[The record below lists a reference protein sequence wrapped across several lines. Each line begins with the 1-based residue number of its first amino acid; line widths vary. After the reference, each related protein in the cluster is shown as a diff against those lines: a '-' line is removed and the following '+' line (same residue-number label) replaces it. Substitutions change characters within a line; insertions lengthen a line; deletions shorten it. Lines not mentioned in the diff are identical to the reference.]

1 LELETYVTTDTALI
15 EKREELKRRLAAGE
29 YKTLIDVFLE
39 WFDRLIRKI
48 TRQSK
53 SVPIWFII
61 AILSLIYY
69 LITFMVSYYLQD
81 GLTLDIFRGQ
91 GRASG
96 LGPRFVVFSSPAF
109 FIISM
114 VVINQFIHRIFIL
127 WRDDLLDITES
138 VTSLED
144 FENWLEKA
152 RNWRLHLLVT
162 LGGAVLGGIYMGSI
176 ASDSAGEFM
185 GYGFVFGAIFLFVYF
200 YAFVY
205 LILVAILLS
214 ARLRRYDLRLFAADP
229 SSSELVSRLSSVLGS
244 IVYFVAVLAAY
255 NTLVSALI
263 GLLLPLGIFVVLVL
277 WLPIIALFVLNQ
289 TSLSSII
296 RRVKWKTL
304 KEAQEKIE
312 KLRASKNF
320 GSPKTMDAISKLMDY
335 HDRVKATRNS
345 ALNSGA
351 ILSFINSLLLPLLA
365 FLLGNLDKLMAL
377 LPQRP

>member
-1 LELETYVTTDTALI
+1 LELETYVTTDNALI

>member
-1 LELETYVTTDTALI
+1 MKTDTALI
-15 EKREELKRRLAAGE
+15 EKREELKRRLAEGE
-29 YKTLIDVFLE
+29 YKTLVDIFLE

-289 TSLSSII
+289 TSLSSLI

-304 KEAQEKIE
+304 NGIQMKVE
-312 KLRASKNF
+312 KLQSSKNF
-320 GSPKTMDAISKLMDY
+320 GNQETMDAMKRLMDY
-335 HDRVKATRNS
+335 HDRVKATRDS
-345 ALNSGA
+345 ALDFRTY
-351 ILSFINSLLLPLLA
+351 LSFINSLLLPLLA
-365 FLLGNLDKLMAL
+365 FILGNLDLVLNLFARK
-377 LPQRP
+377 P

>member
-1 LELETYVTTDTALI
+1 MKTDTALI
-15 EKREELKRRLAAGE
+15 EKREELKRRLAEGE
-29 YKTLIDVFLE
+29 YKTLVDIFLE

-304 KEAQEKIE
+304 NGIQMKVE
-312 KLRASKNF
+312 KLQSSKNF
-320 GSPKTMDAISKLMDY
+320 GNQETMDAMKRLMDY
-335 HDRVKATRNS
+335 HDRVKATRDS
-345 ALNSGA
+345 ALDFRTY
-351 ILSFINSLLLPLLA
+351 LSFINSLLLPLLA
-365 FLLGNLDKLMAL
+365 FILGNLDLVLKLFGRQ
-377 LPQRP
+377 P

>member
-1 LELETYVTTDTALI
+1 
-15 EKREELKRRLAAGE
+15 
-29 YKTLIDVFLE
+29 
-39 WFDRLIRKI
+39 
-48 TRQSK
+48 
-53 SVPIWFII
+53 
-61 AILSLIYY
+61 
-69 LITFMVSYYLQD
+69 MVSYYLQD

-304 KEAQEKIE
+304 NGIQMKVE
-312 KLRASKNF
+312 KLQSSKNF
-320 GSPKTMDAISKLMDY
+320 GNQETMDAMKRLMDY
-335 HDRVKATRNS
+335 HDRVKATRDS
-345 ALNSGA
+345 ALDFRTY
-351 ILSFINSLLLPLLA
+351 LSFINSLLLPLLA
-365 FLLGNLDKLMAL
+365 FILGNLDLVLNLFARK
-377 LPQRP
+377 P

>member
-1 LELETYVTTDTALI
+1 MKTDTALI
-15 EKREELKRRLAAGE
+15 EKREELKRRLAEGE
-29 YKTLIDVFLE
+29 YKTLVDIFLE
-39 WFDRLIRKI
+39 WFDRLIRKM

-61 AILSLIYY
+61 AILTLIYY

-304 KEAQEKIE
+304 NGIQMKVE
-312 KLRASKNF
+312 KLQSSKNF
-320 GSPKTMDAISKLMDY
+320 GNQETMDAMKRLMDY
-335 HDRVKATRNS
+335 HDRVKATRDS
-345 ALNSGA
+345 ALDFRTY
-351 ILSFINSLLLPLLA
+351 LSFINSLLLPLLA
-365 FLLGNLDKLMAL
+365 FILGNLDLVLNLFARK
-377 LPQRP
+377 P